1 MSRLVGSNGI
11 AGIYMSDGRLEH
23 TPIKALLNHMCLW
36 LEGLLLRKPTDHK
49 QKHLI
54 RDSLEK
60 VVFGSWGLGGGS
72 LLCPEGP
79 ADALTRACLHLSLH
93 ANFLWRFYT
102 FYSLNASF
110 ESQVQNLCC
119 SDFLWVRTMRRHR
132 VIKAHTCKPVWLT
145 YVYAPLTGVWFE

>member
-1 MSRLVGSNGI
+1 MSRFASRSGT
-11 AGIYMSDGRLEH
+11 AGIHMSDRRLEH
-23 TPIKALLNHMCLW
+23 TAIKTLLNHMCLW
-36 LEGLLLRKPTDHK
+36 LEGLLLRKPTDHR
-49 QKHLI
+49 QKYLI

-60 VVFGSWGLGGGS
+60 VVFGSWGLGGS

-79 ADALTRACLHLSLH
+79 TDAGTMACLHLSLH
-93 ANFLWRFYT
+93 ANFLWRFCA

-110 ESQVQNLCC
+110 ENQVQILCC

-145 YVYAPLTGVWFE
+145 DVYSPLTRVWFE